1 MATEQ
6 DKLSGLSKTLFS
18 ISELSYADLAETTYF
33 ARLHQCVHQLVHCDN
48 FMIVLYHPS
57 QSSLEIAYF
66 ADQKDSC
73 PAIKHFALGDGITS
87 YVIRQRQPVL
97 LNAADIQE
105 LMQQGDI
112 SRVLGHLD
120 SIVSWLG
127 VPLQLEDELLG
138 VLVIQSYSSDVH
150 YQAADL
156 ELLAYV
162 ATHLAAHF
170 ERRKAHQ
177 ERQQLMQ
184 LLAEKNQQLEQALH
198 QLKQQELSLIQQQ
211 RMASFG
217 KLAESLAHEI
227 NSPLGSTLCN
237 LQLLQHY
244 IDTLPKVIPA
254 QAMQAIAQLT
264 PEFPELLLDAK
275 QLVAETES
283 SARKIEAVVKQLTL
297 FHHHDSTSNAPVHL
311 HTLLQ
316 SVALLLKSTH
326 HQLIPVEI
334 ECHGALQVQTNKA
347 KLVQVLF
354 GLLENAM
361 EHGKPPLKMQ
371 ALVDETQ
378 QHVLLRVIDH
388 GLGVTPTLLQELQH
402 PNDIAVSHQ
411 KGLGLAL
418 CIHTV
423 QELNGTLSLK
433 PQQNGHTCFE
443 VQLPVSPAQ
452 L

>member
-6 DKLSGLSKTLFS
+6 DKLSGLSKALFS

-33 ARLHQCVHQLVHCDN
+33 SRLHQCVHQLVHCDN
-48 FMIVLYHPS
+48 FMIVLYHPD

-66 ADQKDSC
+66 ADQKDTC
-73 PAIKHFALGDGITS
+73 PAVKHFALGDGITS
-87 YVIRQRQPVL
+87 YVIRQRKPVL
-97 LNAADIQE
+97 LSAADIQKLTQRGE
-105 LMQQGDI
+105 I
-112 SRVLGHLD
+112 ASVLGHLD

-127 VPLQLEDELLG
+127 VPMLLEDELLG
-138 VLVIQSYSSDVH
+138 VLVIQSYSANVH
-150 YQAADL
+150 YQASDL

-184 LLAEKNQQLEQALH
+184 LLAKKNQQLEQALR

-227 NSPLGSTLCN
+227 NSPLGATLCN

-244 IDTLPKVIPA
+244 VDTLPKVIPK
-254 QAMQAIAQLT
+254 QAMESIAYLT
-264 PEFPELLLDAK
+264 PEFPELLIDAK
-275 QLVAETES
+275 QLIAETET
-283 SARKIEAVVKQLTL
+283 AAQKIKDVIKQLTL
-297 FHHHDSTSNAPVHL
+297 FHHQDSTSNALVHV

-334 ECHGALQVQTNKA
+334 ECSSVLQLHTNKA

-371 ALVDETQ
+371 ALLDETEH
-378 QHVLLRVIDH
+378 HVLLRVIDE
-388 GLGVTPTLLQELQH
+388 GSGVAPTLLHDLQYRQ
-402 PNDIAVSHQ
+402 NMAESEQ

-423 QELNGTLSLK
+423 QELKGTLSLT
-433 PQQNGHTCFE
+433 PQQDGHTCFE
-443 VQLPVSPAQ
+443 VQLPNRSDA
-452 L
+452 

>member
-33 ARLHQCVHQLVHCDN
+33 AQLHQCVHQLVHCDN
-48 FMIVLYHPS
+48 FMIVLYHPD

-66 ADQKDSC
+66 ADQKDAC
-73 PAIKHFALGDGITS
+73 PAVKHFALGDGITS
-87 YVIRQRQPVL
+87 YVIRQRKPVL
-97 LNAADIQE
+97 LDAASIQQ
-105 LMQQGDI
+105 LVQQGKI
-112 SRVLGHLD
+112 ASVLGHLD

-127 VPLQLEDELLG
+127 VPMLLEDELLG
-138 VLVIQSYSSDVH
+138 VLVIQSYSSDVK
-150 YQAADL
+150 YQTTDL
-156 ELLAYV
+156 ELIAYV
-162 ATHLAAHF
+162 AAHLAAHF

-184 LLAEKNQQLEQALH
+184 LLAEKNHQLEQALH
-198 QLKQQELSLIQQQ
+198 QLRQQELSLIQQQ

-227 NSPLGSTLCN
+227 NSPLGATLCN

-244 IDTLPKVIPA
+244 VETLPKVIPA
-254 QAMQAIAQLT
+254 KAMEAITQLT
-264 PEFPELLLDAK
+264 PEFPELLTDAK
-275 QLVAETES
+275 QLVAETEA
-283 SARKIEAVVKQLTL
+283 SASKIETVVKQLTL
-297 FHHHDSTSNAPVHL
+297 FHHQDSTSSAPVHV

-326 HQLIPVEI
+326 HRLIPVEI
-334 ECHGALQVQTNKA
+334 ECDSALQLNTNKA

-371 ALVDETQ
+371 ALLDETEH
-378 QHVLLRVIDH
+378 HVLLRVIDQ
-388 GLGVTPTLLQELQH
+388 GSGVAPTLLHDLQYRH
-402 PNDIAVSHQ
+402 NMAESEQ

-423 QELNGTLSLK
+423 QELKGTLSLT
-433 PQQNGHTCFE
+433 PQREGHTCFE
-443 VQLPVSPAQ
+443 VQLPM
-452 L
+452 

>member
-1 MATEQ
+1 MAIEQ

-18 ISELSYADLAETTYF
+18 ISELSYADLAESTYF

-48 FMIVLYHPS
+48 FMIVLYHPT
-57 QSSLEIAYF
+57 QLSLEIAYF
-66 ADQKDSC
+66 ADQKDAC
-73 PAIKHFALGDGITS
+73 PATTHFALGDGITS
-87 YVIRQRQPVL
+87 YVIRKRKPVL
-97 LNAADIQE
+97 LDAEDIQE
-105 LMQQGDI
+105 LIQLGEI
-112 SRVLGHLD
+112 ASVLGHLD
-120 SIVSWLG
+120 SIASWLG
-127 VPLQLEDELLG
+127 VPMLLEDELLG
-138 VLVIQSYSSDVH
+138 VLVIQSYSSDVK
-150 YQAADL
+150 YQTTDL

-170 ERRKAHQ
+170 ERRKAHR

-184 LLAEKNQQLEQALH
+184 LLAEKNQQLEKALH
-198 QLKQQELSLIQQQ
+198 QLKKQELSLIQQQ

-227 NSPLGSTLCN
+227 NSPLGATLCN

-244 IDTLPKVIPA
+244 VEILPKVIPE
-254 QAMQAIAQLT
+254 QAMEAITCLT
-264 PEFPELLLDAK
+264 PEFPELLMDAK
-275 QLVAETES
+275 QLVAETEAAAS
-283 SARKIEAVVKQLTL
+283 KIETVVKQLTL
-297 FHHHDSTSNAPVHL
+297 FHHHDSSSNTPVNV

-334 ECHGALQVQTNKA
+334 DCNSMLQLNTNKA

-371 ALVDETQ
+371 ALLDESEH
-378 QHVLLRVIDH
+378 HVLLRVIDQ
-388 GLGVTPTLLQELQH
+388 GAGVAANLLQDLQH
-402 PNDIAVSHQ
+402 RQEMAKTDH

-418 CIHTV
+418 CVHTV
-423 QELNGTLSLK
+423 QELKGTLSLQ
-433 PQQNGHTCFE
+433 PQHDGHTCFE
-443 VQLPVSPAQ
+443 VRLP